1 MTPTQKETSFLTD
14 LKGQE
19 ELCIGKYGRYAE
31 EAKTPELRA
40 LFEDMKAT
48 EQSHLE
54 TITSMMSGTVP
65 ATPATLKANNDCCC
79 AAHYANDSDRQSDAF
94 LCRDMLSAEK
104 HVSSVYNTAVFEFSD
119 PAARKMLSHI
129 EAEEQQHGEKIY
141 AYMSANGM
149 YS

>member
-19 ELCIGKYGRYAE
+19 ELCIGKYERYAA

-40 LFEDMKAT
+40 LFEDMKKT

-54 TITSMMSGTVP
+54 TIRSMMGGTVP
-65 ATPATLKANNDCCC
+65 ETPATLKANNDCCC
-79 AAHYANDSDRQSDAF
+79 AAHYESDGDRQSDAF

-104 HVSSVYNTAVFEFSD
+104 HVSSVYNTAVFEFSN

-129 EAEEQQHGEKIY
+129 ESEEQQHGERIY

-149 YS
+149 YC

>member
-19 ELCIGKYGRYAE
+19 ELCIGKYGRYAA

-40 LFEDMKAT
+40 LFEDMKKT

-65 ATPATLKANNDCCC
+65 ETPATLKANNDCCC
-79 AAHYANDSDRQSDAF
+79 AAHYESDGDRQSDAF

-104 HVSSVYNTAVFEFSD
+104 HVSSVYNTAVFEFSN

-141 AYMSANGM
+141 AYMAANGM

>member
-79 AAHYANDSDRQSDAF
+79 AAHYANDSDRQRDAF

>member
-19 ELCIGKYGRYAE
+19 ELCIGKYERYAA

-40 LFEDMKAT
+40 LFEDMKKT

-54 TITSMMSGTVP
+54 TIRSMMGGTVP
-65 ATPATLKANNDCCC
+65 ETPATLKANNDCCC
-79 AAHYANDSDRQSDAF
+79 AAHYASDSDRQSDAF

-104 HVSSVYNTAVFEFSD
+104 HVSSVYDMSVFEFQSPTLRD
-119 PAARKMLSHI
+119 TLAHI
-129 EAEEQQHGEKIY
+129 QKEEQNHGEQLY
-141 AYMSANGM
+141 NYLSCNNM

>member
-19 ELCIGKYGRYAE
+19 ELCIGKYGRYAA

-40 LFEDMKAT
+40 LFEDMKKT

-65 ATPATLKANNDCCC
+65 ETPATLKANNDCCC
-79 AAHYANDSDRQSDAF
+79 AAHYESDGDRQSDAF

-119 PAARKMLSHI
+119 PKARKMLSHI
-129 EAEEQQHGEKIY
+129 ESEEQQHGEKIY

-149 YS
+149 YC

>member
-19 ELCIGKYGRYAE
+19 ELCIGKYGRYAA

-40 LFEDMKAT
+40 LFEDMKKT

-54 TITSMMSGTVP
+54 TIQSMMGGTVP
-65 ATPATLKANNDCCC
+65 ETPATLKANNDCCC
-79 AAHYANDSDRQSDAF
+79 AANYATDADRQSDAF

-119 PAARKMLSHI
+119 PKARKMLSHI
-129 EAEEQQHGEKIY
+129 ESEEQQHGEKIY

-149 YS
+149 YC